1 MSETTICF
9 EKTGEFRLPRLSEY
23 WLFEGEVLHGISP
36 AGPDQRREILQ
47 RKDMPNVT
55 TLLATAKASNT
66 TLRAQLS
73 TLAQQLAASEA
84 RVAELEAGRPTSIER
99 LESAEAKHT
108 GMRCD
113 VVNMLF
119 QAGLSN
125 RQFQASLNQLADHL
139 TELTTRWLAGDETAI
154 AEFVALYCISARC
167 KKPANAGS
175 E

>member
-9 EKTGEFRLPRLSEY
+9 EKTGEFRLPHPFEY

-73 TLAQQLAASEA
+73 TLAQQLAASE
-84 RVAELEAGRPTSIER
+84 R
-99 LESAEAKHT
+99 
-108 GMRCD
+108 
-113 VVNMLF
+113 
-119 QAGLSN
+119 
-125 RQFQASLNQLADHL
+125 
-139 TELTTRWLAGDETAI
+139 ELTNVLSLVRSTFMEHGLCEPRSRKA
-154 AEFVALYCISARC
+154 CSACNARDKLREIIEAWKGPKVTVC
-167 KKPANAGS
+167 NANAGS